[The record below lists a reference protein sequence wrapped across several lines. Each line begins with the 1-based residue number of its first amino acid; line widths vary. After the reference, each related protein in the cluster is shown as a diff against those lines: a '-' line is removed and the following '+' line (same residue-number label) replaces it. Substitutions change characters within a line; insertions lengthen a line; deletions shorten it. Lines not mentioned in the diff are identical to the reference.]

1 MKKTKRKSATA
12 KPAASGRPGGPTKK
26 RVTHIANDVMALDR
40 RNRRSLDQQAEAATA
55 RRRAA
60 SALSSLGRAE

>member
-12 KPAASGRPGGPTKK
+12 KQAASGRPGGPTKK

-40 RNRRSLDQQAEAATA
+40 RNRRSLDQQAE
-55 RRRAA
+55 RAA
-60 SALSSLGRAE
+60 KVKR